1 MECINPLNLPRP
13 NGRGSTDRITVPC
26 GKCLSCLSLKRQQW
40 HFRLSQELKQSSG
53 ALFLTLQ
60 YSECD
65 GNVNK
70 EHVQKW
76 LKKLRK
82 VYDLRYNP
90 TFGDIGQK
98 TTQKR
103 HRIRY
108 YLTAEYG
115 AKTFRP
121 HYHVILFNVSLE
133 DRDIIDKSW
142 KHGYVFYGDVTT
154 ESIGYVVKY
163 CITEHDDTLGL
174 QKTFSLMSK
183 NPGLGLNYLD
193 KTFDYHAKNDK
204 FTTTLLGGQKIPL
217 PRYYRDKVFNSE
229 QKKINTIKAQK
240 FSEQKA
246 EKRFNEISQN
256 ENPYL
261 YTHEQKK
268 QWIETVKKRLSKNSK
283 I

>member
-1 MECINPLNLPRP
+1 MECISPLNLPRP
-13 NGRGSTDRITVPC
+13 NGRGTTDRITVPC

-40 HFRLSQELKQSSG
+40 HFRLSQELKQSTG

-60 YSECD
+60 YAETD

-70 EHVQKW
+70 DHVQKW

-82 VYDLRYNP
+82 AYDLRYNP
-90 TFGDIGQK
+90 ALSEIMPKNGLK
-98 TTQKR
+98 PA
-103 HRIRY
+103 RIRY

-115 AKTFRP
+115 TKTFRP
-121 HYHVILFNVSLE
+121 HYHVILFNVSHK

-142 KHGYVFYGDVTT
+142 NHGYVFYGDVTA

-174 QKTFSLMSK
+174 EKTFSLMSK
-183 NPGLGLNYLD
+183 NPGLGLNYMD
-193 KTFDYHAKNDK
+193 KTKDYHAKGEK

-217 PRYYRDKVFNSE
+217 PRYYRDKLFTSVQKVKNNIR
-229 QKKINTIKAQK
+229 QKKLSDEKR
-240 FSEQKA
+240 

-256 ENPYL
+256 ENPFNYDFQ
-261 YTHEQKK
+261 QKS
-268 QWIETVKKRLSKNSK
+268 QWIETARKRLNKNSK